1 VAQIVGGLVQCLL
14 RLQSDLAAPRTVI
27 AVPDQ
32 TPAGFS
38 VDGVDRTRRDPTTGR
53 NVNGDHFHGVK
64 SMVSRVTELSGRT
77 CAPAEGTRFGHPAGL
92 INLFGVELW
101 ERFSFYG
108 MLTILGYYLYYS
120 ATEGGLGLPKAT
132 ATGIVGA
139 YGGLVYLSTVLG
151 GWMADRVLGMERT
164 VFYGGVIVMCGHI
177 SLAVLPGLTGVAVG
191 LVLIALGAGALKAN
205 ASSLLGTLYDKG
217 DARRDGG
224 FTLFYLGINL
234 GAFFGPLITGLLQT
248 SLGFHYGFGA
258 AAVGMALGLTQYV
271 VFRRNLG
278 THGRT
283 IPNPLTRQAFWRS
296 VTVAGVVLGAVAVGL
311 VTGVVRLAN
320 LSQVTTGLILIA
332 SVSYFTIM
340 LTSDRVDDVERTR
353 VRAFIPLFIANAVF
367 WSLFQQIFTV
377 LAVYSDERMNWSIFG
392 WTAPSSW
399 IGSIEPVWIIALSPV
414 FVVMWTKLGRR
425 APTTPRK
432 FAYGVIGMGVA
443 FLLFMAMAG
452 TTGRSVP
459 VLFVVA
465 VMGAFAI
472 SELLLSPIGLSVT
485 TQLAPNAF
493 RAQMM
498 ALYFFSV
505 GLGTA
510 MSGVLGRYYDP
521 AHEFAYF
528 GIIGGA
534 AVVVGVIVWALA
546 PWISRLMEGVH

>member
-1 VAQIVGGLVQCLL
+1 MTDV
-14 RLQSDLAAPRTVI
+14 APR
-27 AVPDQ
+27 AD
-32 TPAGFS
+32 PAA
-38 VDGVDRTRRDPTTGR
+38 RR
-53 NVNGDHFHGVK
+53 
-64 SMVSRVTELSGRT
+64 
-77 CAPAEGTRFGHPAGL
+77 TRFGHPIGL
-92 INLFGVELW
+92 VNLFGVELW

-120 ATEGGLGLPKAT
+120 ATDGGLGLPRAT

-139 YGGLVYLSTVLG
+139 YGGFVYLSTVLG
-151 GWMADRVLGMERT
+151 GWVADRVLGMERT
-164 VFYGGVIVMCGHI
+164 VFYGGVVVMCGHI
-177 SLAVLPGLTGVAVG
+177 SLAILPGLTGVAVG

-205 ASSLLGTLYDKG
+205 ASSLLGTLYDLG
-217 DARRDGG
+217 DPRRDGG

-234 GAFFGPLITGLLQT
+234 GAFTGPLITGLLQT
-248 SLGFHYGFGA
+248 RLGFHYGFGA
-258 AAVGMALGLTQYV
+258 AAIGMALGLTQYV

-278 THGRT
+278 EHGRT
-283 IPNPLTRQAFWRS
+283 VPHPLSHQAFWRAAA
-296 VTVAGVVLGAVAVGL
+296 VAAVVLGAIAAGFATGL
-311 VTGVVRLAN
+311 VTLAN
-320 LSQVTTGLILIA
+320 LSQVTTGLIILA
-332 SVSYFTIM
+332 AVAYFAAM
-340 LTSDRVDDVERTR
+340 LTSSRVTALERTR

-377 LAVYSDERMNWSIFG
+377 LAVYSDERMDWSIFG

-399 IGSIEPVWIIALSPV
+399 IGSIEPVWIILLSPV
-414 FVVMWTKLGRR
+414 FAVIWTKLGRR

-432 FAYGVIGMGVA
+432 FAYGVIGMGLA
-443 FLLFMAMAG
+443 FLLFLPMAG

-459 VLFVVA
+459 VLA
-465 VMGAFAI
+465 VLAIMSVFAV

-510 MSGVLGRYYDP
+510 MSGVLARYYDP

-528 GIIGGA
+528 GLIGTA
-534 AVVVGVIVWALA
+534 AVVVGLVVWALA

>member
-1 VAQIVGGLVQCLL
+1 MTDV
-14 RLQSDLAAPRTVI
+14 APR
-27 AVPDQ
+27 AD
-32 TPAGFS
+32 PAA
-38 VDGVDRTRRDPTTGR
+38 RR
-53 NVNGDHFHGVK
+53 
-64 SMVSRVTELSGRT
+64 
-77 CAPAEGTRFGHPAGL
+77 TRFGHPIGL
-92 INLFGVELW
+92 VNLFGVELW

-120 ATEGGLGLPKAT
+120 ATDGGLGLPRAT

-139 YGGLVYLSTVLG
+139 YGGFVYLSTVLG
-151 GWMADRVLGMERT
+151 GWVADRVLGMERT
-164 VFYGGVIVMCGHI
+164 VFYGGVVVMCGHI
-177 SLAVLPGLTGVAVG
+177 SLAILPGLTGVAVG

-205 ASSLLGTLYDKG
+205 ASSLLGTLYDLG
-217 DARRDGG
+217 DPRRDGG

-234 GAFFGPLITGLLQT
+234 GAFTGPLITGLLQT
-248 SLGFHYGFGA
+248 RLGFHYGFGA
-258 AAVGMALGLTQYV
+258 AAIGMALGLTQYV

-278 THGRT
+278 EHGRT
-283 IPNPLTRQAFWRS
+283 VPHPLSHQAFWRAAA
-296 VTVAGVVLGAVAVGL
+296 VAAVVLGAIAAGFATGL
-311 VTGVVRLAN
+311 VTLAN
-320 LSQVTTGLILIA
+320 LSQVTTGLIILA
-332 SVSYFTIM
+332 AVAYFVAM
-340 LTSDRVDDVERTR
+340 LTSSRVTALERTR

-399 IGSIEPVWIIALSPV
+399 IGSIEPVWIILLSPV
-414 FVVMWTKLGRR
+414 FAVIWTKLGRR

-432 FAYGVIGMGVA
+432 FAYGVIGMGLA
-443 FLLFMAMAG
+443 FLLFLPMAG

-459 VLFVVA
+459 VLA
-465 VMGAFAI
+465 VLAIMSVFAV

-510 MSGVLGRYYDP
+510 MSGVLARYYDP

-528 GIIGGA
+528 GLIGTA
-534 AVVVGVIVWALA
+534 AVVVGLVVWALA